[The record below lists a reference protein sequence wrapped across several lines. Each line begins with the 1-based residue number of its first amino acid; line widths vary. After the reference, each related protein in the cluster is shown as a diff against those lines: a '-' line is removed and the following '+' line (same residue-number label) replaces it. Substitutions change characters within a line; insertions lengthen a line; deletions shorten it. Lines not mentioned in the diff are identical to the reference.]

1 MKQQTILVAIETL
14 LSFCMQAE
22 NDVKNVLFIAIDDL
36 RPTLG
41 CYGDP
46 YAVTPNID
54 TFATKSFLFE
64 NTYCQQ
70 SVSGPSRASL
80 LTGLRPD
87 EIGVTDLNTHFREKC
102 PYITT
107 LPQLFK
113 NNRYETIG
121 IGKIYHGSTRT
132 QDTVSWTRTPIYN
145 LSIKKEEYTLM
156 QNRQGSKATAIEI
169 VNQPDTSFLD
179 GKVTTEALKTL
190 DELAKSK
197 QSFFLAVGYIK
208 PHLPF
213 SMPKKYWDM
222 YQNKSFIPKE
232 AEDKQP
238 VHAPVISFHNWEEL
252 RGYTDIPK
260 HGNLSIRKQEELC
273 KAYYACVSFID

>member
-145 LSIKKEEYTLM
+145 CRPTS
-156 QNRQGSKATAIEI
+156 SSSATTKSSS
-169 VNQPDTSFLD
+169 TSPTA
-179 GKVTTEALKTL
+179 GIWKTRF
-190 DELAKSK
+190 A
-197 QSFFLAVGYIK
+197 
-208 PHLPF
+208 
-213 SMPKKYWDM
+213 
-222 YQNKSFIPKE
+222 
-232 AEDKQP
+232 
-238 VHAPVISFHNWEEL
+238 
-252 RGYTDIPK
+252 
-260 HGNLSIRKQEELC
+260 
-273 KAYYACVSFID
+273 ACSVWRARPSL

>member
-1 MKQQTILVAIETL
+1 MKQKTTLTAIGAL
-14 LSFCMQAE
+14 LPFCIQAE
-22 NDVKNVLFIAIDDL
+22 NDVRNVLFIAIDDL

-113 NNRYETIG
+113 NNGYETIG
-121 IGKIYHGSTRT
+121 
-132 QDTVSWTRTPIYN
+132 P
-145 LSIKKEEYTLM
+145 
-156 QNRQGSKATAIEI
+156 
-169 VNQPDTSFLD
+169 
-179 GKVTTEALKTL
+179 
-190 DELAKSK
+190 
-197 QSFFLAVGYIK
+197 
-208 PHLPF
+208 
-213 SMPKKYWDM
+213 
-222 YQNKSFIPKE
+222 
-232 AEDKQP
+232 
-238 VHAPVISFHNWEEL
+238 
-252 RGYTDIPK
+252 
-260 HGNLSIRKQEELC
+260 
-273 KAYYACVSFID
+273 

>member
-1 MKQQTILVAIETL
+1 MKQKTTLTAIGAL
-14 LSFCMQAE
+14 LPFCIQAE
-22 NDVKNVLFIAIDDL
+22 NDVRNVLFIAIDDL

-113 NNRYETIG
+113 ITDMKLSVSVKSIMAVPG
-121 IGKIYHGSTRT
+121 HKIRFPGPAPHI
-132 QDTVSWTRTPIYN
+132 QLIY
-145 LSIKKEEYTLM
+145 
-156 QNRQGSKATAIEI
+156 
-169 VNQPDTSFLD
+169 
-179 GKVTTEALKTL
+179 
-190 DELAKSK
+190 
-197 QSFFLAVGYIK
+197 
-208 PHLPF
+208 
-213 SMPKKYWDM
+213 
-222 YQNKSFIPKE
+222 
-232 AEDKQP
+232 
-238 VHAPVISFHNWEEL
+238 
-252 RGYTDIPK
+252 
-260 HGNLSIRKQEELC
+260 
-273 KAYYACVSFID
+273 

>member
-1 MKQQTILVAIETL
+1 MKQKATLTAIGAL
-14 LSFCMQAE
+14 LPFCIQAE
-22 NDVKNVLFIAIDDL
+22 NDVRNVLFIAIDDL

-113 NNRYETIG
+113 NNGYETIG

-132 QDTVSWTRTPIYN
+132 QDTISWTRPPPYTTY
-145 LSIKKEEYTLM
+145 LLRKK
-156 QNRQGSKATAIEI
+156 N
-169 VNQPDTSFLD
+169 
-179 GKVTTEALKTL
+179 
-190 DELAKSK
+190 
-197 QSFFLAVGYIK
+197 
-208 PHLPF
+208 
-213 SMPKKYWDM
+213 
-222 YQNKSFIPKE
+222 
-232 AEDKQP
+232 
-238 VHAPVISFHNWEEL
+238 
-252 RGYTDIPK
+252 
-260 HGNLSIRKQEELC
+260 IR
-273 KAYYACVSFID
+273 